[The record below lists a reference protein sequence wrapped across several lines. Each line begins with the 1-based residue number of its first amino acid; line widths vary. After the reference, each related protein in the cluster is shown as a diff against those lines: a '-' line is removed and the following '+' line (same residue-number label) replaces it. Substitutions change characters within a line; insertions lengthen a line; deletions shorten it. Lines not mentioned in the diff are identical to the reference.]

1 MGASRMLDH
10 RYQLGPQVGRGGMAT
25 VHAATDARL
34 RRAVAIKL
42 FHAPADEIMLA
53 RLEAE
58 AKLLARLSHPGL
70 LRVFDVSIDAG
81 QPYLVMQ
88 LVRGC
93 TLRTM
98 INEGPM
104 PPATV
109 AQIGL
114 QLAETLRYVHSRHIV
129 HRDIKPSN
137 VLLGDHSCY
146 LADFGIA
153 RAAGAA
159 RLTASG
165 HCVGTAAYLAPEQV
179 AGARSGSQADIYAL
193 GLVLLECV
201 SGEPEYTGT
210 EIEAALARL
219 SRSPRVPED
228 LPPTL
233 HKALVLMTAREP
245 EDRVDAARCAEL
257 LAEYLDEAGGG
268 ELPVPAGS
276 AELEPL
282 APAAAAAPATR
293 ILPGRSLRGAP
304 RRLVRAAAGLVLL
317 ASVSTATM
325 MSIGATSAG
334 TPVHGPGPAE
344 QRDAAPALVIAPQ
357 TAVANVEVQPAATPQ
372 PAATAEPAVRAP
384 APAQKPKPHGGSHGH
399 GRGH

>member
-1 MGASRMLDH
+1 
-10 RYQLGPQVGRGGMAT
+10 MAT
-25 VHAATDARL
+25 VHAATDTRL
-34 RRAVAIKL
+34 RCAVAVKL
-42 FHAPADEIMLA
+42 FHSPADEIMLA

-98 INEGPM
+98 INRGPM
-104 PPATV
+104 APNTV

-114 QLAETLRYVHSRHIV
+114 RLAETLRYVHSRQIV

-137 VLLGDHSCY
+137 VLLGDNRCY

-153 RAAGAA
+153 RAVGAA

-179 AGARSGSQADIYAL
+179 AGEQSGAPADVYAL
-193 GLVLLECV
+193 GLVLLGCLT
-201 SGEPEYTGT
+201 GQPEYTGT
-210 EIEAALARL
+210 EIEAAVARL
-219 SRSPRVPED
+219 SRSPWVPEH

-233 HKALVLMTAREP
+233 RHALVLMTAREP
-245 EDRVDAARCAEL
+245 GDRMDAARCAEL

-268 ELPVPAGS
+268 GLPEPLPVES
-276 AELEPL
+276 APLER
-282 APAAAAAPATR
+282 ATR
-293 ILPGRSLRGAP
+293 IFPVRPPLRAP
-304 RRLVRAAAGLVLL
+304 RRLVRAAAGLALL
-317 ASVSTATM
+317 ASVATATM
-325 MSIGATSAG
+325 MSMSSTSAG
-334 TPVHGPGPAE
+334 APVHGNPPAGE
-344 QRDAAPALVIAPQ
+344 RDAAPAVVVVPQ
-357 TAVANVEVQPAATPQ
+357 TEVANVVVEPAATQ
-372 PAATAEPAVRAP
+372 QAEVGGPGP
-384 APAQKPKPHGGSHGH
+384 APVPREPGGKDHGKGH
-399 GRGH
+399 GKGGRG